1 MNTNKKVVLVGTGFV
16 GMSMA
21 YAMMNQ
27 GGVDELVLIDVLKDK
42 AKGEEMDLSHGL
54 PYAPQ
59 KMDIKAGDYSECKD
73 ANVVVITAGLPQKP
87 GQSRLELAVSN
98 TKIVKEITEQVM
110 ANGFNG
116 VFIIASNPVDLM
128 SYVVAQVSGLPK
140 SRVIGSGTV
149 LDTARLRYLIAE
161 YLDVSS
167 KNVHAYILGEHGDS
181 SLVPWEYCYVGCKS
195 IIDIMK
201 DNNHPMEDLKK
212 IHDEVWKAAYE
223 IIEKKRA
230 TYYGIG
236 MALNR
241 IIKAVLNDENSIL
254 TVSTYQNGE
263 YNQEGMYIGVPAII
277 NKNGV
282 KEILELKLNAEDQA
296 KFNHSCDI
304 MKENIENENAQKYI
318 EILENKSK
326 KLKNLTEDLIEASK
340 ISSGNE
346 TVNLQKLNFAEMILQ
361 ANGEFAE
368 KYESKDLKL
377 ISKIEK
383 EGIFAQLD
391 SKKMWRVLE
400 NIYNNAYKHSLEGTR
415 IYVNVEQNDKIVF
428 TMKNISKEELNITPE
443 ELMERFVRGDK
454 SRTSGGNGLR
464 SFNS

>member
-21 YAMMNQ
+21 YAMLNQ
-27 GGVDELVLIDVLKDK
+27 GGADELILIDVLKDK

-59 KMDIKAGDYSECKD
+59 KMNIRAGEYSECKD

-87 GQSRLELAVSN
+87 GQSRLELAVAN
-98 TKIVKEITEQVM
+98 TKIVKDITEQVM
-110 ANGFNG
+110 ASGFNG

-128 SYVVAQVSGLPK
+128 SYVVAKVSGLPK

-149 LDTARLRYLIAE
+149 LDTARLRYLVAE

-167 KNVHAYILGEHGDS
+167 KNIHAYILGEHGDS
-181 SLVPWEYCYVGCKS
+181 SLVPWEHCYVGCKS
-195 IIDIMK
+195 ITDIMK

-212 IHDEVWKAAYE
+212 IHDGVWQAAYE

-282 KEILELKLNAEDQA
+282 KEILELKLNKEDQA
-296 KFNHSCDI
+296 KFDYSCNI
-304 MKENIENENAQKYI
+304 MKDNIKNEIDPILNA
-318 EILENKSK
+318 
-326 KLKNLTEDLIEASK
+326 
-340 ISSGNE
+340 
-346 TVNLQKLNFAEMILQ
+346 
-361 ANGEFAE
+361 
-368 KYESKDLKL
+368 
-377 ISKIEK
+377 
-383 EGIFAQLD
+383 
-391 SKKMWRVLE
+391 
-400 NIYNNAYKHSLEGTR
+400 
-415 IYVNVEQNDKIVF
+415 
-428 TMKNISKEELNITPE
+428 
-443 ELMERFVRGDK
+443 
-454 SRTSGGNGLR
+454 
-464 SFNS
+464 